1 MSISD
6 KTAIVNEQGQI
17 LIPDVLREQQLNLAP
32 GTRVVLWLEGSR
44 LILQEINEFV
54 SSLPDTGSQCA
65 GKRPKDSRQCRNACR
80 VPISIHPSHRPT
92 VPENSPSAVQP
103 EVACVR

>member
-44 LILQEINEFV
+44 LMLQEINEFV

-65 GKRPKDSRQCRNACR
+65 GKRAKMAASAEMLAGSQYPF
-80 VPISIHPSHRPT
+80 IHLI
-92 VPENSPSAVQP
+92 VQP
-103 EVACVR
+103 CRKTRLQLCSQR